1 MDNNELVKIM
11 KENRGLA
18 ISKVKKAMKCCEDK
32 YTFDELMSVANE
44 SMIKSI
50 RKYDASLGFK
60 LSTYVGKS
68 IELDLLKYWTRDKW
82 YMGTRDYP
90 LEKPHISTQDV
101 IRTDKNGYTPI
112 VIEDTLVDEE
122 ANSEKDMFERE
133 ALKEINDF
141 IEFVVRNNIKK
152 NKENADRNIEIVKK
166 HILGGKKLTEIYE
179 EGINDISL
187 QNIGRIVRKFNKDA
201 KRILSSKNKG
211 MEYILEGE
219 WREMIN
225 N

>member
-1 MDNNELVKIM
+1 MNNKELLKIM
-11 KENRGLA
+11 EECKGLA
-18 ISKVKKAMKCCEDK
+18 INKVKDAMKCCEGK

-44 SMIKSI
+44 SMMKSI
-50 RKYDASLGFK
+50 RRYDKSLGFK
-60 LSTYVGKS
+60 LSTYVGRS

-122 ANSEKDMFERE
+122 ANSEEDILEQE
-133 ALKEINDF
+133 SLKEINDF
-141 IEFVVRNNIKK
+141 IEFVVRSNIKK

-166 HILGGKKLTEIYE
+166 NILDGKKLTEIYE

-219 WREMIN
+219 WREMIK
-225 N
+225 

>member
-1 MDNNELVKIM
+1 MDNKKLLKIM
-11 KENRGLA
+11 EANKGLA
-18 ISKVKKAMKCCEDK
+18 IDKVKDAMKCCEGK

-50 RKYDASLGFK
+50 RNYDESLGFK
-60 LSTYVGKS
+60 LSTYIGRS
-68 IELDLLKYWTRDKW
+68 MELDLLKYWTRDKW
-82 YMGTRDYP
+82 YMGTRAYP

-101 IRTDKNGYTPI
+101 IRTDKNNVTPI

-122 ANSEKDMFERE
+122 AYCEEDIFKQES
-133 ALKEINDF
+133 LKEINDF

-152 NKENADRNIEIVKK
+152 NKENADRNIKIVKK
-166 HILGGKKLTEIYE
+166 NILDGKKLTEIYE

-187 QNIGRIVRKFNKDA
+187 QSIGGIVRKFKKDT

-211 MEYILEGE
+211 IEYITEGE
-219 WREMIN
+219 WRELIK
-225 N
+225 

>member
-1 MDNNELVKIM
+1 MDNKELLKIM
-11 KENRGLA
+11 EENKGLA
-18 ISKVKKAMKCCEDK
+18 IDKVKNAMKCCEGK

-50 RKYDASLGFK
+50 RNYDKSLGFK

-68 IELDLLKYWTRDKW
+68 MELDLLKYWTRDKW
-82 YMGTRDYP
+82 YMGTRSYP

-101 IRTDKNGYTPI
+101 IRTDKNSYTPI

-122 ANSEKDMFERE
+122 ANCEEDILEQES
-133 ALKEINDF
+133 LKEINDF

-166 HILGGKKLTEIYE
+166 HVLGGKKLTEIYE
-179 EGINDISL
+179 QGINDTSL
-187 QNIGRIVRKFNKDA
+187 QNVGRIVRKFKNDV
-201 KRILSSKNKG
+201 KRILSSNNKG

-219 WREMIN
+219 WREMIK
-225 N
+225 